1 MWRFINKL
9 PSCPQQFSP
18 GARIASSCMK
28 CTSIEVAH
36 AQDYVPSGSHVL
48 DPDGTVG
55 QGPQN
60 AGIPRYEL
68 GMQFDLGYWNSV
80 DPGLAA
86 GVRFHYNFNGHVA
99 LDSELTSRRQDL
111 QVNGLLGLRAG
122 QRVGNS
128 GLFVLGRAGFL
139 HYGGANGF
147 SYLSRNTVPAFD
159 VGLTME
165 HYSNPMVLRFELGEL
180 IVPYGNAIVLPP
192 PPPAV
197 VFPPGPPTRL
207 GTRVTTK
214 VGLGVAFRF

>member
-1 MWRFINKL
+1 
-9 PSCPQQFSP
+9 
-18 GARIASSCMK
+18 
-28 CTSIEVAH
+28 
-36 AQDYVPSGSHVL
+36 
-48 DPDGTVG
+48 
-55 QGPQN
+55 
-60 AGIPRYEL
+60 PRYEL
-68 GMQFDLGYWNSV
+68 GMQFDLCYWNSV

-165 HYSNPMVLRFELGEL
+165 HYSNPMVLRFELREL
-180 IVPYGNAIVLPP
+180 IVPYGNASVLPP

-197 VFPPGPPTRL
+197 VLPPGPPAPL
-207 GTRVTTK
+207 GPRAAPK
-214 VGLGVAFRF
+214 PALGG